1 MNKLLVFTAM
11 VSLTI
16 IGCSEK
22 KPAQSTTPSVEKRD
36 MKGLKIAYYNS
47 DSLKEKFMFFKEQ
60 DSLMNAKQKAYE
72 GEMQR
77 KQGEFEA
84 FITKNEGLMKQ
95 GLLSEN
101 EQVALSQKAQAMQ
114 KQIADYQQNQG
125 QALEKEAIDKMTVIG
140 NKVEKF
146 AKEFS
151 QKNKIDV
158 LLIHGK
164 GGQIGFIESSMDVTK
179 EFVNYLNEKQ
189 AEIAKDLK

>member
-1 MNKLLVFTAM
+1 
-11 VSLTI
+11 
-16 IGCSEK
+16 
-22 KPAQSTTPSVEKRD
+22 

-47 DSLKEKFMFFKEQ
+47 DTLKEQFIFFKEQ
-60 DSLMNAKQKAYE
+60 DSLMTSKQKAFE
-72 GEMQR
+72 SELQR
-77 KQGEFEA
+77 KQQEFEA
-84 FITKNEGLMKQ
+84 FISKNEGMMKQ

-101 EQVALSQKAQAMQ
+101 EQAALSQKAQAMQ
-114 KQIADYQQNQG
+114 KQIMDYQQNQG

-164 GGQIGFIESSMDVTK
+164 GGQIGYIDTSMDVTK

-189 AEIAKDLK
+189 AEIAKELK

>member
-1 MNKLLVFTAM
+1 VISCSDNKPKT
-11 VSLTI
+11 
-16 IGCSEK
+16 
-22 KPAQSTTPSVEKRD
+22 STTPKVEKRD

-47 DSLKEKFMFFKEQ
+47 DTLKEKFLFFKEQ
-60 DSLMNAKQKAYE
+60 DSLMTTKQKAFE
-72 GEMQR
+72 AELQN
-77 KQGEFEA
+77 KQAAFEA
-84 FITKNEGLMKQ
+84 FISKNESLMKQ

-101 EQVALSQKAQAMQ
+101 EQIAASQKAQTMQ
-114 KQIADYQQNQG
+114 KQISDYQQTQG
-125 QALEKEAIDKMTVIG
+125 QALEKEAVDKMTVMA

-151 QKNKIDV
+151 QKNKIDI

-164 GGQIGFIESSMDVTK
+164 GGQIGFIDSAMDVTN

>member
-1 MNKLLVFTAM
+1 MNKLILVASIFGFI
-11 VSLTI
+11 VF
-16 IGCSEK
+16 GCSED
-22 KPAQSTTPSVEKRD
+22 KPKPSTTPTVEKRD

-47 DSLKEKFMFFKEQ
+47 DTLKEKFIFFKEQ
-60 DSLMNAKQKAYE
+60 DSLMTAKQKAFE
-72 GEMQR
+72 SDLQR
-77 KQGEFEA
+77 KQQEFEA
-84 FITKNEGLMKQ
+84 FITKNEGMMKQ

-114 KQIADYQQNQG
+114 KQIMDFQQNQG

-164 GGQIGFIESSMDVTK
+164 GGQIGYIDTSMDVTK

-189 AEIAKDLK
+189 AEIAKELK

>member
-1 MNKLLVFTAM
+1 MNKLLVLASI

-47 DSLKEKFMFFKEQ
+47 DSLKEKFIFFKEQ

-125 QALEKEAIDKMTVIG
+125 QALEKEAVDKMTVIG

>member
-1 MNKLLVFTAM
+1 MNKLILVASIFGF
-11 VSLTI
+11 I
-16 IGCSEK
+16 ILGCSED
-22 KPAQSTTPSVEKRD
+22 KPKPSTTPTVEKRD

-47 DSLKEKFMFFKEQ
+47 DTLKEKFIFFKEQ
-60 DSLMNAKQKAYE
+60 DSLMTAKQKAFE
-72 GEMQR
+72 SDLQR
-77 KQGEFEA
+77 KQQEFEA
-84 FITKNEGLMKQ
+84 FITKNEGMMKQ

-114 KQIADYQQNQG
+114 KQIMDFQQNQG

-164 GGQIGFIESSMDVTK
+164 GGQIGYIDTSMDVTK

-189 AEIAKDLK
+189 AEIAKELK

>member
-1 MNKLLVFTAM
+1 
-11 VSLTI
+11 
-16 IGCSEK
+16 
-22 KPAQSTTPSVEKRD
+22 
-36 MKGLKIAYYNS
+36 
-47 DSLKEKFMFFKEQ
+47 
-60 DSLMNAKQKAYE
+60 MNAKQKAYE

-125 QALEKEAIDKMTVIG
+125 QALEKEAVDKMTVIG

>member
-1 MNKLLVFTAM
+1 MNKLVLFASIFGFIV
-11 VSLTI
+11 L
-16 IGCSEK
+16 GCSDN
-22 KPAQSTTPSVEKRD
+22 KPKPSTTPTVDKRD

-47 DSLKEKFMFFKEQ
+47 DTLKEQFVFFKEQ
-60 DSLMNAKQKAYE
+60 DSLMTSKQKAFE
-72 GEMQR
+72 SELQR
-77 KQGEFEA
+77 KQQEFEA
-84 FITKNEGLMKQ
+84 FISKNEGMMKQ

-101 EQVALSQKAQAMQ
+101 EQAALSQKAQAMQ
-114 KQIADYQQNQG
+114 KQIIDFQQNQG

-164 GGQIGFIESSMDVTK
+164 GGQIGYIDTSMDVTK

-189 AEIAKDLK
+189 AEIAKELK

>member
-1 MNKLLVFTAM
+1 MNKILVLAAM

-22 KPAQSTTPSVEKRD
+22 KPATSTTTSVEKRD

-47 DSLKEKFMFFKEQ
+47 DSLKEKFIFFKEQ
-60 DSLMNAKQKAYE
+60 DSLMNAKQKSFEA
-72 GEMQR
+72 EMQR

-151 QKNKIDV
+151 QKNKIDI

-164 GGQIGFIESSMDVTK
+164 GGQIGFIESNMDVTK

>member
-1 MNKLLVFTAM
+1 MNKLILVASIFGFI
-11 VSLTI
+11 VL
-16 IGCSEK
+16 GCSED
-22 KPAQSTTPSVEKRD
+22 KPKPSTTPTVEKRD

-47 DSLKEKFMFFKEQ
+47 DTLKEQFVFFKEQ
-60 DSLMNAKQKAYE
+60 DSLMTAKQKAFE
-72 GEMQR
+72 SELQR
-77 KQGEFEA
+77 KQQEFEA
-84 FITKNEGLMKQ
+84 FITKNEGMMKQ

-101 EQVALSQKAQAMQ
+101 EQVALSQKAQSMQ
-114 KQIADYQQNQG
+114 KQIMDFQQNQG
-125 QALEKEAIDKMTVIG
+125 QALEKEAIDKMTVIS

-164 GGQIGFIESSMDVTK
+164 GGQIGYIETSMDVTK

-189 AEIAKDLK
+189 AEIAKELK

>member
-1 MNKLLVFTAM
+1 MYKFILIFSFFTLIVISCSDNKPKT
-11 VSLTI
+11 
-16 IGCSEK
+16 
-22 KPAQSTTPSVEKRD
+22 STTPKVEKRD

-47 DSLKEKFMFFKEQ
+47 DTLKEKFLFFKEQ
-60 DSLMNAKQKAYE
+60 DSLMTTKQKAFE
-72 GEMQR
+72 AELQN
-77 KQGEFEA
+77 KQAAFEA
-84 FITKNEGLMKQ
+84 FISKNESLMKQ

-101 EQVALSQKAQAMQ
+101 EQIAASQKAQTMQ
-114 KQIADYQQNQG
+114 KQISDYQQTQG
-125 QALEKEAIDKMTVIG
+125 QALEKEAVDKMTVMA

-151 QKNKIDV
+151 QKNKIDI

-164 GGQIGFIESSMDVTK
+164 GGQIGFIDSAMDVTN

>member
-1 MNKLLVFTAM
+1 MNKLLVFAAM

-47 DSLKEKFMFFKEQ
+47 DSLKEKFIFFKEQ

-125 QALEKEAIDKMTVIG
+125 QALEKEAVEKMTVIG
-140 NKVEKF
+140 NKVEQF

-189 AEIAKDLK
+189 AEIAKELK

>member
-1 MNKLLVFTAM
+1 MNKLFLSGFILGFILV
-11 VSLTI
+11 
-16 IGCSEK
+16 GCSK
-22 KPAQSTTPSVEKRD
+22 SKSSTTPTVEKRD

-47 DSLKEKFMFFKEQ
+47 DTLKEQFVFFKEQ
-60 DSLMNAKQKAYE
+60 DSIMTTKQKAFE
-72 GEMQR
+72 SELQR
-77 KQGEFEA
+77 RQQEFEA
-84 FITKNEGLMKQ
+84 FIAKNEGLMKQ

-114 KQIADYQQNQG
+114 KQIMDFQQSQG
-125 QALEKEAIDKMTVIG
+125 QVLEKEAVDKMTVIG

-151 QKNKIDV
+151 QKNKIDI

-164 GGQIGFIESSMDVTK
+164 GGQIGYIDAGMDVTK

-189 AEIAKDLK
+189 AEIAKELK

>member
-1 MNKLLVFTAM
+1 MNKLLVFAAM

-47 DSLKEKFMFFKEQ
+47 DSLKEKFIFFKEQ

-125 QALEKEAIDKMTVIG
+125 QALEKEAVDKMTVIG